1 VIGAVG
7 QAERVAMLDR
17 QRAGVA
23 KAKARVATKAVCADS
38 SAARAVE
45 IRVNK
50 RSVGATESGCVAQ
63 VA

>member
-1 VIGAVG
+1 
-7 QAERVAMLDR
+7 MLDR